1 MVDIVDR
8 AQAREEELRQ
18 EALDRVL
25 RQGRAA
31 AVPRDCVD
39 CGGRIPAPRRRAV
52 PNCERCVYCQVEF
65 ERRARL
71 QERT

>member
-8 AQAREEELRQ
+8 AQMREEELRQ
-18 EALDRVL
+18 EALDRA
-25 RQGRAA
+25 RQHFRAA
-31 AVPRDCVD
+31 AAPRDCVD
-39 CGGRIPAPRRRAV
+39 CGGRIPAARRRAV
-52 PNCERCVYCQVEF
+52 PHCERCVYCQVEF

>member
-39 CGGRIPAPRRRAV
+39 CGGRIPAARRRAV